1 MPSISMGLWHFAGHS
16 RDEYP
21 LGSEFCLRPLRPF
34 RPDAA
39 NISVR
44 CPEEAPLI
52 GHTFKRIGAVF
63 F

>member
-1 MPSISMGLWHFAGHS
+1 MGLWHFAERS

-21 LGSEFCLRPLRPF
+21 LVSEFNLRPLRPF
-34 RPDAA
+34 QLNAA
-39 NISVR
+39 DISVR

-52 GHTFKRIGAVF
+52 GHTFKRVSAVF